1 MNLFA
6 RIAVGALLL
15 VSGAAKLK
23 SFKIFLES
31 LEGYGFS
38 RKGLGRRALAVAV
51 PLAEVPTGIA
61 LILGWYLPIAIVA
74 ALFLF
79 GIFTAAVTAALL
91 RGRSGIPCGCMA
103 FGNRGTI
110 SWNICM
116 RNVGLGLMLV
126 PGIWSSGQQ
135 IVYIGIFLL
144 IYGAY
149 RTDVNKAFIE
159 RSKRFRRVA

>member
-1 MNLFA
+1 MLRSTPGLGRWNTVLQGPRLLPLCVWLMNLFA

-23 SFKIFLES
+23 S
-31 LEGYGFS
+31 FS

-91 RGRSGIPCGCMA
+91 RGRSGIPCG
-103 FGNRGTI
+103 
-110 SWNICM
+110 
-116 RNVGLGLMLV
+116 
-126 PGIWSSGQQ
+126 
-135 IVYIGIFLL
+135 
-144 IYGAY
+144 
-149 RTDVNKAFIE
+149 
-159 RSKRFRRVA
+159 